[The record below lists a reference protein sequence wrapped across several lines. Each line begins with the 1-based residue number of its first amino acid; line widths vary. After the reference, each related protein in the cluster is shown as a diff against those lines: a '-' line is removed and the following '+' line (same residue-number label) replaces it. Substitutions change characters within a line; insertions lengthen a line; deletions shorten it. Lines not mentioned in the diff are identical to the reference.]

1 MKNKN
6 DELNP
11 LDAFTDEEISESSVK
26 RFEQVPNNTF
36 KRDGILTERVV
47 VNGKATNI
55 VFIQDVV
62 NGGVWTA
69 TRTYRV
75 VPHNRLL
82 KTVDAIAD
90 ELDIEL
96 TMQPQPAMTRGAGY
110 KTNEFGA
117 TIANNGRY
125 MLASYTAN
133 RTVEVS
139 AGDNVT
145 AGITIVNTMDR
156 STALHI
162 VPFVLRMN
170 CMNQFHGF
178 MTTVKG
184 WQGAYNSK
192 DFAGIFEK
200 AKQAW
205 SHSIKLQNTYPEMEM
220 FLQALV
226 KRHRHTK
233 SLNEEMIAEKIAIQ
247 LELAVGYA
255 NDFKDLAKTPLT
267 MEVAQKVV
275 DAMPIGVNKELRC
288 INYERVGEKGE
299 KKFNQISFK
308 GLIMEYD
315 LFNNYTNI
323 LTHNADVA
331 SNSLTAQLNRHKVL
345 ARLFN
350 FGNRRQLE
358 VIAQ

>member
-1 MKNKN
+1 
-6 DELNP
+6 
-11 LDAFTDEEISESSVK
+11 
-26 RFEQVPNNTF
+26 
-36 KRDGILTERVV
+36 
-47 VNGKATNI
+47 
-55 VFIQDVV
+55 
-62 NGGVWTA
+62 
-69 TRTYRV
+69 
-75 VPHNRLL
+75 
-82 KTVDAIAD
+82 
-90 ELDIEL
+90 
-96 TMQPQPAMTRGAGY
+96 
-110 KTNEFGA
+110 
-117 TIANNGRY
+117 
-125 MLASYTAN
+125 
-133 RTVEVS
+133 
-139 AGDNVT
+139 
-145 AGITIVNTMDR
+145 
-156 STALHI
+156 
-162 VPFVLRMN
+162 
-170 CMNQFHGF
+170 MNQFHGF

-192 DFAGIFEK
+192 EFADIFEK

-205 SHSIKLQNTYPEMEM
+205 SHSIKLQNTYPKMEM
-220 FLQALV
+220 FMSALV

-233 SLNEEMIAEKIAIQ
+233 SLNEEMIAEKIAVQ

-267 MEVAQKVV
+267 MEVAQKIV
-275 DAMPIGVNKELRC
+275 DAMPVSVNKALSC

-299 KKFNQISFK
+299 KKYNQISFK

>member
-1 MKNKN
+1 MENEN
-6 DELNP
+6 ELNP
-11 LDAFTDEEISESSVK
+11 LDAFADEEISEVSTK

-36 KRDGILTERVV
+36 KRDGILTERIV
-47 VNGKATNI
+47 VNGKRTN
-55 VFIQDVV
+55 VVVIQDLE

-69 TRTYRV
+69 SPTYRV
-75 VPHNRLL
+75 VPHSRLL
-82 KTVDAIAD
+82 KTVNTLAD
-90 ELDIEL
+90 EIGIEL
-96 TMQPQPAMTRGAGY
+96 EMQSQPAMTRRAGY

-139 AGDNVT
+139 AGDEVT

-178 MTTVKG
+178 MTSVKG
-184 WQGAYNSK
+184 WQGAYNNK
-192 DFAGIFEK
+192 EFTNIFEK
-200 AKQAW
+200 AKQAY

-220 FLQALV
+220 FLEALV

-233 SLNEEMIAEKIAIQ
+233 SLNEEMIAEKMAIQ

-255 NDFKDLAKTPLT
+255 NDFKDLAQTPLM
-267 MEVAQKVV
+267 MEIAQKIV
-275 DAMPIGVNKELRC
+275 DAMPISVNKELHC
-288 INYERVGEKGE
+288 INYERVGKKGE
-299 KKFNQISFK
+299 KKYNQISLK
-308 GLIMEYD
+308 GSLTEYD
-315 LFNNYTNI
+315 LFNDYTNI

-331 SNSLTAQLNRHKVL
+331 SNSLTSQLNRHKVL

-350 FGNRRQLE
+350 FGNRRQQE